1 MCWEYIL
8 VSMCELNYMIIA
20 QVIETSRN
28 STSKHQE
35 TWVLEKS
42 IQQQD
47 LSYEYLNSQ

>member
-1 MCWEYIL
+1 MCWEYIP

-28 STSKHQE
+28 SPSKHQE

-47 LSYEYLNSQ
+47 LPYEYLNSQ